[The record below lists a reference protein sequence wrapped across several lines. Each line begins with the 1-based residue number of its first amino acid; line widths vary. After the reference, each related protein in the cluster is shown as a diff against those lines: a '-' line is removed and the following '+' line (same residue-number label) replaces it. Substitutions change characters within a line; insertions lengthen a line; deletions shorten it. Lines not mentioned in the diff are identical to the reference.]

1 MSELS
6 TEQQYAYEQF
16 TMGNNLFITGPGGT
30 GKTKLIHHL
39 VEHATVIGKRIQVC
53 ALTGCASLLLGCN
66 AKTIHSWSG
75 IKLAKGP
82 IEQIVGQ
89 VMRNK
94 CAKKNWKATKI
105 LIIDEVSM
113 MSRKIFDALD
123 AVARVVRNNP
133 APFGG
138 LQVIFCGD
146 FYQLPPVPSANEPET
161 GEFCFESDKWWNVF
175 HPEHHIELKT
185 IFRQTDPK
193 YIEILSQVRTGELS
207 LENADILR
215 QYVKR
220 EYDPDQYNGSVLTK
234 LYPVCSRADYLNKIL
249 FDKIEETAM
258 EFTVKKMRNCTIYSD
273 TNKEIGA
280 DVLQECRSLTKTEE
294 ENEIDQ
300 LLVNTPCISHLQLKR
315 GASVMCTVNLD
326 MTRGICNGSQGII
339 TDFVGSERRPVVK
352 FSNGVTIEI
361 GPHTWQSSD
370 YPTLA
375 ISQFPLQLSWA
386 MTIHK
391 IQGTTLARAQIDIG
405 NVIFEYGQTYVA
417 LSRIQ
422 SLDGLYLAGFNPGRI
437 KANPKVKVFY
447 SLMQSKK
454 ESATDVNVKIIK
466 IR

>member
-1 MSELS
+1 
-6 TEQQYAYEQF
+6 
-16 TMGNNLFITGPGGT
+16 
-30 GKTKLIHHL
+30 
-39 VEHATVIGKRIQVC
+39 
-53 ALTGCASLLLGCN
+53 
-66 AKTIHSWSG
+66 
-75 IKLAKGP
+75 LAKGP

-113 MSRKIFDALD
+113 MSRKIFDTLD

-146 FYQLPPVPSANEPET
+146 FYQLPPVPTANEVET

-175 HPEHHIELKT
+175 RPEHHIELKT

-193 YIEILSQVRTGELS
+193 YIDILSQVRTGEIS
-207 LENADILR
+207 PENADILR
-215 QYVKR
+215 QYIKR
-220 EYDPDQYNGSVLTK
+220 EYDADQYNGSVLTK

-249 FDKIEETAM
+249 FDKIEEPAV
-258 EFTVKKMRNCTIYSD
+258 EFTVKKMRNCTAYSD
-273 TNKEIGA
+273 TNKEISP

-294 ENEIDQ
+294 EYEIDQ

-326 MTRGICNGSQGII
+326 MARGICNGSQGIV

-352 FSNGVTIEI
+352 FSNGITIEI
-361 GPHTWQSSD
+361 GSHTWQSSD

-375 ISQFPLQLSWA
+375 ISQFPLQLAWA

-447 SLMQSKK
+447 SLMKTKK
-454 ESATDVNVKIIK
+454 EVMIDPNIKIIK
-466 IR
+466 TR